1 MIEIK
6 LLLLFVVEPQL
17 IYGFV
22 FFECCGS
29 VFLGKQSL
37 SYWEKTYE

>member
-6 LLLLFVVEPQL
+6 LLFAVEPQL
-17 IYGFV
+17 IDGFV
-22 FFECCGS
+22 FFGCCGS

-37 SYWEKTYE
+37 SY

>member
-22 FFECCGS
+22 FFGCCGS